1 MENKLLII
9 KLLNKEIRNKNTS
22 IRRKCDLYRMRAI
35 LNLEIKKYSFAI
47 KDSDKILFFLDLLK
61 TKKIYPNLSKKINK
75 QFEARIYLIRGVAHF
90 RKGNKNNGTNDF
102 IKAIEIYPRII
113 KERTYLVDELPNGI
127 KSTFKYLSALN

>member
-9 KLLNKEIRNKNTS
+9 KSLNKEIRNKNTS
-22 IRRKCDLYRMRAI
+22 IRRRCDLYRMRAI

-47 KDSDKILFFLDLLK
+47 KDSDKCLIFLDHLK
-61 TKKIYPNLSKKINK
+61 TEKNIPNLIKKINK
-75 QFEARIYLIRGVAHF
+75 QFEARIFLIRGVANF
-90 RKGNKNNGTNDF
+90 GKGNKNNGTNDF
-102 IKAIEIYPRII
+102 IKALEIYPKIM